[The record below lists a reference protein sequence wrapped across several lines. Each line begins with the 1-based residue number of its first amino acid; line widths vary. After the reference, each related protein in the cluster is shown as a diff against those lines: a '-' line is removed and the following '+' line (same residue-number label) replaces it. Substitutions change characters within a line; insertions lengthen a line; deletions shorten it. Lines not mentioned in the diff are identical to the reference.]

1 MQKQSNLTLFS
12 LGGTGARPTQDGL
25 SATGFPSGV
34 GGVPT
39 EVAETQAP
47 IIQSHRRL
55 RPDSGGPGKFR
66 GGLGQSISV
75 AQLGVDP
82 WSVSG
87 MVDRTKFAA
96 DGLNGGKAGAL
107 GEFQLDGEPAEP
119 KTVLWMEPDSVIE
132 LNLPGGGGY
141 GNPMERDPEQVLY
154 DVVNRY
160 VSIKKAES
168 DYGVVIRFTGNTD
181 DLVRLPSDYWIDVE
195 ATAAIRHLR

>member
-1 MQKQSNLTLFS
+1 M
-12 LGGTGARPTQDGL
+12 AC
-25 SATGFPSGV
+25 
-34 GGVPT
+34 
-39 EVAETQAP
+39 
-47 IIQSHRRL
+47 
-55 RPDSGGPGKFR
+55 
-66 GGLGQSISV
+66 
-75 AQLGVDP
+75 
-82 WSVSG
+82 
-87 MVDRTKFAA
+87 
-96 DGLNGGKAGAL
+96 
-107 GEFQLDGEPAEP
+107 EFQLDGEPAEP